1 MGLLK
6 GHVLLAWNLIR
17 EGLTEMFHFISK
29 RFVMKIDLFPISVF
43 VSDDNF
49 NSDGKRQL
57 YLFLFIRGKLQFM
70 GFVDTQ
76 SKISLTL
83 VYFVL
88 LSVNVFQSCT

>member
-49 NSDGKRQL
+49 NSDGKHQL
-57 YLFLFIRGKLQFM
+57 YLFEENNNLWDL
-70 GFVDTQ
+70 
-76 SKISLTL
+76 LTL
-83 VYFVL
+83 KVRFH
-88 LSVNVFQSCT
+88 

>member
-6 GHVLLAWNLIR
+6 GHVPLAWNLIR

-57 YLFLFIRGKLQFM
+57 YLFLFIRGK
-70 GFVDTQ
+70 
-76 SKISLTL
+76 
-83 VYFVL
+83 
-88 LSVNVFQSCT
+88 

>member
-1 MGLLK
+1 MIGFKCREIELVFSINFRGKGGVMGLLK

-17 EGLTEMFHFISK
+17 EELTEMFHFISK

-57 YLFLFIRGKLQFM
+57 YLFLFIRGK
-70 GFVDTQ
+70 
-76 SKISLTL
+76 
-83 VYFVL
+83 
-88 LSVNVFQSCT
+88 